1 MKHFSYDFLT
11 DMSSLLQP
19 SNETVSFIIFSFP
32 FSFSFHLFI
41 KFVSSTYFKRSSNIV
56 IFTGGPFDLLSRRVV
71 CASSEALAKE
81 IAGLLEHLE
90 LERD

>member
-1 MKHFSYDFLT
+1 M
-11 DMSSLLQP
+11 
-19 SNETVSFIIFSFP
+19 
-32 FSFSFHLFI
+32 
-41 KFVSSTYFKRSSNIV
+41 
-56 IFTGGPFDLLSRRVV
+56 FTGGPFDLLNRRVV